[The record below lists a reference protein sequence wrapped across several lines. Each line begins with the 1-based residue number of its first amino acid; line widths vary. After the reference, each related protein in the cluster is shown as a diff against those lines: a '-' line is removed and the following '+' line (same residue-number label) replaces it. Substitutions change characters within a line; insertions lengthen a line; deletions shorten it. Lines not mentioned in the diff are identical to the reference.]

1 MNYPLY
7 QQQFKLT
14 INELK
19 QIRNWIND
27 KHQRLSFC
35 PTITQ
40 KLQLIISEYGTNLLN
55 HQAVPASHIQLI
67 GHQTANEYQFTILD
81 NGSHWLAF
89 EEQLNQAQFPKQP
102 STNHMGLALLK
113 SMFDNYQYTLSEQ
126 GNNFSFSIDKDQEKP
141 RLLLI
146 DDSSSQLT
154 YLASLLQEDYQI
166 TMFSSSTEGLDW
178 LKDHSCELVIT
189 DIHMPEMDG
198 FHFRQ
203 HVAKQPRHSLLP
215 FIFLTGDLNRSTQS
229 AASQLEIDD
238 YLKKPIDKETLFSVI
253 ERVLKR
259 HRRLQSHLEHA
270 LSQHIS
276 PQVRQENNH
285 RRSHNLQI
293 EYHQDPPD
301 SGDFLLTH
309 YCQDERELIVVG
321 DHMGSGLIAR
331 TNGSGWISFIRG
343 LFCAGIESP
352 QQLLT
357 LLNQEIYQTSHSQL
371 ICLMIIEIQQ
381 NSQITIYNSAMPA
394 PLLVGLEHSEYQQE
408 HISLLGLNEQIT
420 IECKHYDL
428 SSEQSLHIASDGIF
442 EQKLSQQQQKQIQSK
457 DKTIR
462 GAYLWESSLHIEDD
476 KTLVTIYLAEPISE
490 L

>member
-7 QQQFKLT
+7 QQQFTLT
-14 INELK
+14 IDNLK
-19 QIRNWIND
+19 QIRKWIND
-27 KHQRLSFC
+27 KHKRLSFC
-35 PTITQ
+35 PTITK
-40 KLQLIISEYGTNLLN
+40 KLQLIISEYCTNLLN
-55 HQAVPASHIQLI
+55 YQSVTASHIQLI
-67 GHQTANEYQFTILD
+67 SNQTSGEYQFTILD
-81 NGSHWLAF
+81 NGTFWLAF
-89 EEQLNQAQFPKQP
+89 EDQLNQAQLPKQP
-102 STNHMGLALLK
+102 CTSHMGLALLN
-113 SMFDNYQYTLSEQ
+113 SILDSYQYTLTEQ
-126 GNNFSFSIDKDQEKP
+126 GNAFSFTIHKNQEKP

-146 DDSSSQLT
+146 DDSSSQLN
-154 YLASLLQEDYQI
+154 YLASLLQRDYQL
-166 TMFSSSTEGLDW
+166 TLFSSSAEGLNW

-203 HVAKQPRHSLLP
+203 QVAKQSCHSLLP

-238 YLKKPIDKETLFSVI
+238 YLKKPIDKETLYSVI

-276 PQVRQENNH
+276 PQVQQENDH
-285 RRSHNLQI
+285 RKSHNLQI
-293 EYHQDPPD
+293 EYHQDPQD

-381 NSQITIYNSAMPA
+381 DSQITIYNSAMPA

-420 IECKHYDL
+420 IEGKDYYL

-442 EQKLSQQQQKQIQSK
+442 EQKLSQRQQKQIQNQE
-457 DKTIR
+457 KTTR
-462 GAYLWESSLHIEDD
+462 GTYLWESSLNIKDD
-476 KTLVTIYLAEPISE
+476 KTLVNIYLADPISE